1 MKQLTYQYLYKDIVE
16 ALRQEHLLSALQLL
30 QGMATTLKSWSVKE
44 ETDTL
49 LESYQ
54 ILLSY
59 MAKGVDDPERNKMY
73 VGFRRRTYELAEVLN
88 RVGLLMN
95 DTTIYATSFRTLC
108 QLYGNDYTLSD
119 ILYSQYS
126 LRDKFDAIWLSA
138 AWTAD
143 DELTVANYM
152 ANNAV
157 NEIDKC
163 LLLSATT
170 IAAMQFFDIAKY
182 RILIDAALSTNIKLR
197 VRALVGVIFTHIIHS
212 ERIALYTDVNT
223 RLELMCD
230 LPRFSKEIEH
240 LQMQLFLSL
249 ETKRIERNLQEE
261 IIPQMMKRIEKLNID
276 TNTGLDELNE
286 KLSEEDFNPE
296 WSDNA
301 QDKKLND
308 YMHEF
313 VELQQRGAD
322 MYMGSFKIMKQRFP
336 FFNTVSNWF
345 WPFTLNHPEVP
356 ESARESRLTRL
367 MINNVGL
374 CDSDK
379 YSLCMMSTHIPSQ
392 LKNDKFQESMLER
405 LEEVQPNHETDA
417 ETLFKNE
424 LRSYVQGF
432 YRFCNLFLH
441 HEQFTNPFQHDL
453 FIVNYAPFDK
463 MLRDD
468 SFLLRM
474 INFVFKDQSYA
485 LANKLFEQLSPNNYD
500 AEVLQ
505 KWGICNEHEGNIRK
519 AIECYKQ
526 SDLLKGHSQWT
537 LKRLAH
543 CYSQMGEYVKALT
556 YYDQLAE
563 QNNEDVSIALKQAEC
578 HIHLKQYEEAFKYL
592 FKADYLAPKTR
603 VTERAIAWCS
613 LLTQKYSQA
622 EKYYTKV
629 LDDNPTPTDYF
640 NAGHSAWLSG
650 NIAEAIS
657 RYRKAIADNPDIAF
671 LNNDKDL
678 LHAANK
684 SDEDI
689 AMITDAVLSNL

>member
-16 ALRQEHLLSALQLL
+16 ALQKEHLLSALQSL

-49 LESYQ
+49 LESYH

-59 MAKGVDDPERNKMY
+59 MVKGVDDPERNKLY
-73 VGFRRRTYELAEVLN
+73 VEFKRHTYELAEVLN
-88 RVGLLMN
+88 RVGLLAN

-108 QLYGNDYTLSD
+108 QLYGSDYTLSD
-119 ILYSQYS
+119 ILNNQHS

-138 AWTAD
+138 TWTAD
-143 DELTVANYM
+143 DELSVANYM
-152 ANNAV
+152 ANSLV

-182 RILIDAALSTNIKLR
+182 RVLIDTALSTNVKLR
-197 VRALVGVIFTHIIHS
+197 VRALVGVIFTHIIHA
-212 ERIALYTDVNT
+212 ERIALYPDVNA
-223 RLELMCD
+223 RLELMCN
-230 LPRFSKEIEH
+230 LPRFSKEIER

-261 IIPQMMKRIEKLNID
+261 ILPQMMKRIEKLNID
-276 TNTGLDELNE
+276 SNTGLDELNE
-286 KLSEEDFNPE
+286 KLREEDFNPE

-322 MYMGSFKIMKQRFP
+322 MYMGSFKVMKQRFP

-356 ESARESRLTRL
+356 ESARKSQLTRL

-379 YSLCMMSTHIPSQ
+379 YSFCMMSAHIPSN
-392 LKNDKFQESMLER
+392 LKNDKLQASMLEQ
-405 LEEVQPNHETDA
+405 LQEIEISHDIDA

-432 YRFCNLFLH
+432 YRFCNLYLH
-441 HEQFTNPFQHDL
+441 HEQFANPFQHDL

-463 MLRDD
+463 MLHDD

-474 INFVFKDQSYA
+474 ISFVFKDQSYA
-485 LANKLFEQLSPNNYD
+485 LANKLFEQLSPNKYNI
-500 AEVLQ
+500 EVLQ
-505 KWGICNEHEGNIRK
+505 KWGICNEHEGNITK
-519 AIECYKQ
+519 AIECYEQ
-526 SDLLKGHSQWT
+526 SDLLKGHSKWT

-543 CYSQMGEYVKALT
+543 CYSQIGDYLRALT

-563 QNNEDVSIALKQAEC
+563 QNNEDSSIALKQAEC

-603 VTERAIAWCS
+603 VTIRAIAWCS

-629 LDDNPTPTDYF
+629 LDDNPTPTDYL

-650 NIAEAIS
+650 NIAKAIS
-657 RYRKAIADNPDIAF
+657 CYRKAIAGNPTTTF
-671 LNNDKDL
+671 LSDDKDL
-678 LHAANK
+678 LHAAK
-684 SDEDI
+684 KTDEDI
-689 AMITDAVLSNL
+689 AMITDAVLSDL

>member
-1 MKQLTYQYLYKDIVE
+1 
-16 ALRQEHLLSALQLL
+16 
-30 QGMATTLKSWSVKE
+30 
-44 ETDTL
+44 
-49 LESYQ
+49 
-54 ILLSY
+54 
-59 MAKGVDDPERNKMY
+59 
-73 VGFRRRTYELAEVLN
+73 
-88 RVGLLMN
+88 
-95 DTTIYATSFRTLC
+95 
-108 QLYGNDYTLSD
+108 
-119 ILYSQYS
+119 
-126 LRDKFDAIWLSA
+126 
-138 AWTAD
+138 
-143 DELTVANYM
+143 
-152 ANNAV
+152 
-157 NEIDKC
+157 
-163 LLLSATT
+163 
-170 IAAMQFFDIAKY
+170 
-182 RILIDAALSTNIKLR
+182 
-197 VRALVGVIFTHIIHS
+197 
-212 ERIALYTDVNT
+212 
-223 RLELMCD
+223 
-230 LPRFSKEIEH
+230 
-240 LQMQLFLSL
+240 MQLFLSL

-276 TNTGLDELNE
+276 SNTGLDELNE

-322 MYMGSFKIMKQRFP
+322 MYMGSFKVMKQRFP

-356 ESARESRLTRL
+356 ESARKSKLTKL
-367 MINNVGL
+367 MISNVGL

-379 YSLCMMSTHIPSQ
+379 YSFCMMSAHIPSN
-392 LKNDKFQESMLER
+392 LKSDKLQEGMFER
-405 LEEVQPNHETDA
+405 LEEIQTNHDTDA

-432 YRFCNLFLH
+432 YRFCNLYLH

-485 LANKLFEQLSPNNYD
+485 LASKLFEQLSPNNYD

-526 SDLLKGHSQWT
+526 SDLLKGHSLWT

-543 CYSQMGEYVKALT
+543 CYSQMGDYTKALT
-556 YYDQLAE
+556 CYDQLAE
-563 QNNEDVSIALKQAEC
+563 RNDEDVSIALKQAEC

-629 LDDNPTPTDYF
+629 LDDNPAPTDYL

-650 NIAEAIS
+650 NIAEAVS
-657 RYRKAIADNPDIAF
+657 RYRKAIADNPDTAF
-671 LNNDKDL
+671 LNKDKDL
-678 LHAANK
+678 LHEANK
-684 SDEDI
+684 TDEDI

>member
-1 MKQLTYQYLYKDIVE
+1 
-16 ALRQEHLLSALQLL
+16 
-30 QGMATTLKSWSVKE
+30 
-44 ETDTL
+44 
-49 LESYQ
+49 
-54 ILLSY
+54 
-59 MAKGVDDPERNKMY
+59 
-73 VGFRRRTYELAEVLN
+73 
-88 RVGLLMN
+88 
-95 DTTIYATSFRTLC
+95 
-108 QLYGNDYTLSD
+108 
-119 ILYSQYS
+119 
-126 LRDKFDAIWLSA
+126 
-138 AWTAD
+138 
-143 DELTVANYM
+143 
-152 ANNAV
+152 
-157 NEIDKC
+157 
-163 LLLSATT
+163 
-170 IAAMQFFDIAKY
+170 
-182 RILIDAALSTNIKLR
+182 
-197 VRALVGVIFTHIIHS
+197 
-212 ERIALYTDVNT
+212 
-223 RLELMCD
+223 
-230 LPRFSKEIEH
+230 
-240 LQMQLFLSL
+240 
-249 ETKRIERNLQEE
+249 
-261 IIPQMMKRIEKLNID
+261 
-276 TNTGLDELNE
+276 
-286 KLSEEDFNPE
+286 
-296 WSDNA
+296 
-301 QDKKLND
+301 
-308 YMHEF
+308 
-313 VELQQRGAD
+313 
-322 MYMGSFKIMKQRFP
+322 
-336 FFNTVSNWF
+336 
-345 WPFTLNHPEVP
+345 
-356 ESARESRLTRL
+356 
-367 MINNVGL
+367 
-374 CDSDK
+374 
-379 YSLCMMSTHIPSQ
+379 MMSTHIPSQ

-405 LEEVQPNHETDA
+405 LEEVQTNHETDA

-543 CYSQMGEYVKALT
+543 CYSQMGEYTKALT

>member
-16 ALRQEHLLSALQLL
+16 ALRQEHLLSALQSL
-30 QGMATTLKSWSVKE
+30 QGMAATLKSWSVKE

-73 VGFRRRTYELAEVLN
+73 AGFRRRTYELAEVLN

-119 ILYSQYS
+119 ILNSQYP

-143 DELTVANYM
+143 DELTVADYM

-157 NEIDKC
+157 DEIDKC
-163 LLLSATT
+163 LLLSATS

-182 RILIDAALSTNIKLR
+182 RILIDAALSTNVKLR
-197 VRALVGVIFTHIIHS
+197 IRALVGLIFTHIVHA
-212 ERIALYTDVNT
+212 ERIALYPDVNT
-223 RLELMCD
+223 RLDLMCD
-230 LPRFSKEIEH
+230 LPRFSKEIER

-276 TNTGLDELNE
+276 SNTGLDELNE

-322 MYMGSFKIMKQRFP
+322 MYMGSFKVMKQRFP

-356 ESARESRLTRL
+356 ESARKSKLTKL
-367 MINNVGL
+367 MISNVGL

-379 YSLCMMSTHIPSQ
+379 YSFCMMSAHIPSN
-392 LKNDKFQESMLER
+392 LKSDKLQEGMLER
-405 LEEVQPNHETDA
+405 LEEIQTNHDTDA

-432 YRFCNLFLH
+432 YRFCNLYLH

-526 SDLLKGHSQWT
+526 SDLLKGHSLWT

-543 CYSQMGEYVKALT
+543 CYSQMGDYTKALT
-556 YYDQLAE
+556 CYDQLAE
-563 QNNEDVSIALKQAEC
+563 RNDEDVSIALKQAEC

-629 LDDNPTPTDYF
+629 LDDNPAPTDYL

-650 NIAEAIS
+650 NIAEAVS
-657 RYRKAIADNPDIAF
+657 RYRKAIADNPDTAF
-671 LNNDKDL
+671 LNKDKDL
-678 LHAANK
+678 LHEANK
-684 SDEDI
+684 TDEDI
-689 AMITDAVLSNL
+689 AIITDAVLSNL

>member
-16 ALRQEHLLSALQLL
+16 AIRQEHLLSALQSL

-44 ETDTL
+44 EADTL
-49 LESYQ
+49 IESYH

-73 VGFRRRTYELAEVLN
+73 AGFRRRTYELAEVLN
-88 RVGLLMN
+88 RVGLLTN
-95 DTTIYATSFRTLC
+95 EATIYATSLDTLHK
-108 QLYGNDYTLSD
+108 LYGSEYTLSD
-119 ILYSQYS
+119 ILNGQHSS
-126 LRDKFDAIWLSA
+126 RDKFDAVWLSS

-152 ANNAV
+152 SSNMV
-157 NEIDKC
+157 DEIDKC

-182 RILIDAALSTNIKLR
+182 RVLIDAALSTSVKLR
-197 VRALVGVIFTHIIHS
+197 VRALVGLIFTHIIHA
-212 ERIALYTDVNT
+212 ERITLYPDVNA
-223 RLELMCD
+223 RLDLMCD
-230 LPRFSKEIEH
+230 LPRFSKEIER

-296 WSDNA
+296 WSDNT
-301 QDKKLND
+301 QDKKLDD

-322 MYMGSFKIMKQRFP
+322 MYMGSFKVMKQRFP

-356 ESARESRLTRL
+356 ESARDNQLTRL

-379 YSLCMMSTHIPSQ
+379 YSFCMMSAHIPSNP
-392 LKNDKFQESMLER
+392 KSDKLQGDMLEQLQEIQANR
-405 LEEVQPNHETDA
+405 DIDA
-417 ETLFKNE
+417 ETEYKNE

-432 YRFCNLFLH
+432 YRFCNLYLH
-441 HEQFTNPFQHDL
+441 HEQFANPFQHDL
-453 FIVNYAPFDK
+453 FIVDYAPFDK

-485 LANKLFEQLSPNNYD
+485 LANKLFGQLSPNNYN
-500 AEVLQ
+500 AEILQ
-505 KWGICNEHEGNIRK
+505 KWGICNEHEGNITK

-526 SDLLKGHSQWT
+526 SNLLKGHSRWT

-543 CYSQMGEYVKALT
+543 CYCQTGNYVEALT
-556 YYDQLAE
+556 CYDELAE
-563 QNNEDVSIALKQAEC
+563 QNNEDASIALKQAEC

-622 EKYYTKV
+622 EKYYIKV
-629 LDDNPTPTDYF
+629 LEDNPTPTDYL

-650 NIAEAIS
+650 NITEAIL
-657 RYRKAIADNPDIAF
+657 RYRKAIVSNPNSTF
-671 LNNDKDL
+671 LNDDKDL
-678 LHAANK
+678 LHAAHK
-684 SDEDI
+684 TDEDI